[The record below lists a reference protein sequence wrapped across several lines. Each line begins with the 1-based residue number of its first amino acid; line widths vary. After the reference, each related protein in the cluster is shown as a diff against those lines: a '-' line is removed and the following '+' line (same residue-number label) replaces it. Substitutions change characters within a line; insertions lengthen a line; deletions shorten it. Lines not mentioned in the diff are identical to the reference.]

1 MQDAPIILSHNSF
14 LSGQADLIR
23 TRSIPWEGY
32 FKANLIT
39 KQELEGI
46 AEIKD
51 TSKDHWSLFVSL
63 LEKLSRIDTLQ
74 SLLVLI
80 DDYITNLDS
89 VVETKQQ
96 KIASMINNHSK
107 SLGLFM
113 KLLSKEDEFIQL
125 MAAKISA
132 FLFSLARYHDLPLGD
147 QFKAYLQ
154 WLFLHLNSSK
164 SEIIDISLQYLQT
177 TLAVPAFKS
186 IFFDTEGSVTS
197 LMGVLKKDST
207 FQIQYQTIYCIWLLT
222 FDTEICQEI
231 EQEYHI
237 IPVLKEIAKNAIKEK
252 VVRIILATFKNLI
265 LKASRQNMVPMLGA
279 KVLDIVEQFSVRKW
293 SDEEIMDDIKELEGE
308 LKRHVDLLT

>member
-132 FLFSLARYHDLPLGD
+132 FLFSLARYHDLQLGD